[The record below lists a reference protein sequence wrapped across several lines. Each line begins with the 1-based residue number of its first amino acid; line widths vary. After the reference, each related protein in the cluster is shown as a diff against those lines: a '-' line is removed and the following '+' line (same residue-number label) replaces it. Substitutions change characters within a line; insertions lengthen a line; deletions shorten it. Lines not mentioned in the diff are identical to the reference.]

1 MKLSR
6 VRRHL
11 LRLAFPV
18 ILGLAILFGGSSL
31 TGLSSRMWLSVAA
44 LIMLLAAIP
53 IAAGRSWNRPAL
65 LGLGLFAAWSFWTL
79 LQQVP
84 LPHYIWQHLG
94 DRSAVSDGLE
104 LMDLPATKAMP
115 ISLAPSESFL
125 SLFGTLPP
133 LAIFVLFVALGWR
146 FAAARLNWA
155 IPLFGAAGALLGLAQ
170 ILVGDSDYLYFYEV
184 TARGLPVGVFAN
196 PNHQAC
202 FLLMCLPFVA
212 ALIGQ
217 LRRDWASGD
226 SDHAKA
232 IVITALAGLILV
244 GILAAGSVAGYALL
258 LPVLVLSVL
267 LARKPRSSGRPPIA
281 SPAIV
286 IVSTLAAVLLV
297 AFSPVLDGLGVTS
310 FENSDLSR
318 LGIWN
323 VTGEIAENHWLAGT
337 GLGSFEDVYR
347 LYENPDTVTEKFV
360 NHAHND
366 YLQAIVEFG
375 LPGTVI
381 LLAGVVLILVLFVR
395 VWTRQGDEHRR
406 LRRAA
411 ATALL
416 VLILHSFVDYPGRR
430 PAIACLAATCFA
442 LLVVNGDSE
451 RQRRSKAT
459 KRPDIASPTDDRRLV
474 I

>member
-1 MKLSR
+1 MRLSR

-11 LRLAFPV
+11 LRLSFPSV
-18 ILGLAILFGGSSL
+18 LGLAILLGGSSL
-31 TGLSSRMWLSVAA
+31 TGLSSRIWLSFAA
-44 LIMLLAAIP
+44 LTLLLAAIP
-53 IAAGRSWNRPAL
+53 FAVQRRWNRPPL

-84 LPHYIWQHLG
+84 LPHAVWRNLG

-104 LMDLPATKAMP
+104 LMGLPANNAMP

-133 LAIFVLFVALGWR
+133 LAIFILFVALGWR
-146 FAAARLNWA
+146 LAAARLNWA

-170 ILVGDSDYLYFYEV
+170 ILMGDSDYLYFYEV

-217 LRRDWASGD
+217 LRRNWASGD

-267 LARKPRSSGRPPIA
+267 LDRKPRSSGRPPIA

-318 LGIWN
+318 IGIWS
-323 VTGEIAENHWLAGT
+323 VSGEIAKDHWMAGT

-347 LYENPDTVTEKFV
+347 LYENPDTVTTTYV

-375 LPGTVI
+375 LPGTII
-381 LLAGVVLILVLFVR
+381 LLAGVILILILFVR
-395 VWTRQGDEHRR
+395 VWTQQVDEHRR

-442 LLVVNGDSE
+442 LLVVNGNNY
-451 RQRRSKAT
+451 RPRRRKAT
-459 KRPDIASPTDDRRLV
+459 MRPDTTRSDDDRRMV